1 VCHAISADT
10 DQLRVL
16 VVTIP
21 AGLEAFF
28 EEIGEPARGDGTPP
42 AGWTPPVDDEPARAA
57 RYGIE
62 LLGPQPGWLPLLD

>member
-1 VCHAISADT
+1 MPHAFSADT
-10 DQLRVL
+10 DQLRVV

-28 EEIGEPARGDGTPP
+28 EEIGEPARADGPPP
-42 AGWTPPVDDEPARAA
+42 AGWTPPVEDEAAHAA

-62 LLGPQPGWLPLLD
+62 LLGPQPGWSPLPD